1 MGLYVHIPF
10 CIRKCSYCDFLSFPC
25 GAQGQKR
32 YAEALAGEMKCWQ
45 ERIHH
50 HNVDTVF
57 IGGGTPSV
65 LSVRDM
71 DVVFQG
77 ITDCFS
83 SSALS
88 EFTVEC
94 NPGTVTAEKLEAYRK
109 AGVSRISIG
118 MQSASDEE
126 LRKLG
131 RIHTLDEFMKCYS
144 MVRDAGFDNVN
155 IDVMSAI
162 PGQTI
167 QSYQDTLR
175 RVVELEPEHI
185 SSYSLIIEEGTPFHE
200 QYASQPPVD
209 EETDRRMYERTG
221 EILEAAGYERYEI
234 SNYARPGKE
243 CRHNLKYWQR
253 GEYLGIGLG
262 ASSFMDHYRF
272 RNEEE
277 LTEYQSRVF
286 SGEDAV
292 CEVDPLGDVD
302 ERAEFMYLGL
312 RCMEGISVSGFTL
325 CFGEELMDCFGQ
337 EIAFAVEQGLL
348 VYENDRI
355 YLTKRGIDVSNR
367 VFQLFI

>member
-10 CIRKCSYCDFLSFPC
+10 CVRKCSYCDFLSFPC
-25 GAQGQKR
+25 SAEGQKR
-32 YAEALAGEMKCWQ
+32 YVQALAGEIRYWG
-45 ERIHH
+45 ERIQR

-57 IGGGTPSV
+57 IGGGTPSA

-71 DVVFQG
+71 DVVLEG
-77 ITDCFS
+77 IADGFS
-83 SSALS
+83 GSALS

-94 NPGTVTAEKLEAYRK
+94 NPGTVTAEKLDEYRR

-118 MQSASDEE
+118 MQSASDTE
-126 LRKLG
+126 LKKLG
-131 RIHTLDEFMKCYS
+131 RIHTFHEFMECYK

-155 IDVMSAI
+155 VDVMSAV
-162 PGQTI
+162 PGQTM
-167 QSYQDTLR
+167 QSYQDTLS

-185 SSYSLIIEEGTPFHE
+185 SSYSLIIEEGTPFYE

-209 EETDRRMYERTG
+209 EETDRRMYELTG
-221 EILEAAGYERYEI
+221 GMLEAAGYKRYEI

-253 GEYLGIGLG
+253 GEYLGTGLG
-262 ASSFMDHYRF
+262 AASFMNHHRF
-272 RNEEE
+272 RNEED
-277 LTEYQSRVF
+277 LTEYQGRIF

-292 CEVDPLGDVD
+292 CEVEYLSADD
-302 ERAEFMYLGL
+302 ERAEYMYLGL
-312 RCMEGISVSGFTL
+312 RCMEGISVTGFQL
-325 CFGEELMDCFGQ
+325 CFGEKLEDCFGQ

-348 VYENDRI
+348 EYENNHI